1 MITEGENSNKFY
13 FFTLPSSIPADLECK
28 AESHALS
35 LQWTDPTIGMV
46 ENVTYHYIKQNNR
59 ATKYPSGIIHML

>member
-1 MITEGENSNKFY
+1 MQPKNSNKFY
-13 FFTLPSSIPADLECK
+13 FFTLPSSLPADLECK

-46 ENVTYHYIKQNNR
+46 ENVTYHYNYNLI
-59 ATKYPSGIIHML
+59 ASMF